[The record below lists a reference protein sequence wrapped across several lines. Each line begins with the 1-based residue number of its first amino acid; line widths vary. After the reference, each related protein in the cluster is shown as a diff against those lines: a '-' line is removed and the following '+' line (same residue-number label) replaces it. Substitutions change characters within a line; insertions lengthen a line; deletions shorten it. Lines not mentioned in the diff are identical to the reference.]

1 MVQKFIQYFFMKMV
15 HFHKKIQNV
24 VVPKERQRFLQILTK
39 KSLGLVLF
47 SRDRRVTPNIHCFL
61 ASSINSTPDHSN
73 KNNLEATSKLREK
86 YSNTQFFWSVFSSI
100 RTKYP
105 YSVQILENTDHK
117 NSVFGYVDMFKNIKR
132 NLETYISGSLKDIL
146 H

>member
-47 SRDRRVTPNIHCFL
+47 SRDRRVTPNIHCFV

-117 NSVFGYVDMFKNIKR
+117 NSVFGHFSD
-132 NLETYISGSLKDIL
+132 SGCVQK

>member
-1 MVQKFIQYFFMKMV
+1 MKMV

-24 VVPKERQRFLQILTK
+24 VAPKERQRFLQILTK

-73 KNNLEATSKLREK
+73 KNNLEATLKLREK

-100 RTKYP
+100 RTKYADLRRKCP
-105 YSVQILENTDHK
+105 YLVQILENTDHK
-117 NSVFGYVDMFKNIKR
+117 ISVFGHFSDSGYVQK
-132 NLETYISGSLKDIL
+132 

>member
-1 MVQKFIQYFFMKMV
+1 MV

-39 KSLGLVLF
+39 KSLGLVIF
-47 SRDRRVTPNIHCFL
+47 SRDRRVTPNIHCFV

-73 KNNLEATSKLREK
+73 KNNLEATSFSGPYFPAFGLNTVTYGENIRIQFK
-86 YSNTQFFWSVFSSI
+86 YWKI
-100 RTKYP
+100 RTTKTP
-105 YSVQILENTDHK
+105 YLDTFQT
-117 NSVFGYVDMFKNIKR
+117 VDVFKNIKR

-146 H
+146 L

>member
-61 ASSINSTPDHSN
+61 ASSINSTPYHSN
-73 KNNLEATSKLREK
+73 KNNLKATLKLREK

-100 RTKYP
+100 RTKYGDLRRTCP
-105 YSVQILENTDHK
+105 YLVQILENTDHK
-117 NSVFGYVDMFKNIKR
+117 NSVFGHFSDSGYVQK
-132 NLETYISGSLKDIL
+132 

>member
-47 SRDRRVTPNIHCFL
+47 SRDCRVTPNIHCFL

-73 KNNLEATSKLREK
+73 KNNLEATLKLREK

-100 RTKYP
+100 RTKYADLRRKCP
-105 YSVQILENTDHK
+105 YLVQILENTDHK
-117 NSVFGYVDMFKNIKR
+117 ISVFGHFSDSGYVQK
-132 NLETYISGSLKDIL
+132 